1 MGLDPGGIHQEKLG
15 TGVAGGEE
23 NRHPST
29 KGMRHYARVLYAQVL
44 AKCLKE
50 LRVQLHAP
58 DRVRLFR
65 RPEAREIQCVHAV
78 LAGKDRDQAVKD
90 AVVATPAVEHQNR
103 APLPGQLV
111 KDILIPIS
119 V

>member
-1 MGLDPGGIHQEKLG
+1 MGLDPGCIHQEKLG

-23 NRHPST
+23 NCHPSA

-44 AKCLKE
+44 AESLKE
-50 LRVQLHAP
+50 LRVKFHAP
-58 DRVRLFR
+58 DGIRLFR

-78 LAGKDRDQAVKD
+78 LSGKYRDQAVKD
-90 AVVATPAVEHQNR
+90 AVVAAPAVEHQNR